1 MKTVEFN
8 GYLLTNDEAE
18 VLEKTLK
25 EIREKKE
32 LENMIH
38 ACEAEIA
45 LAVYNSINAIGI
57 PETKKL
63 VRTIMRRLREL
74 E

>member
-18 VLEKTLK
+18 ALEKTLK

-32 LENMIH
+32 RDNMIH
-38 ACEAEIA
+38 ACEVEIA
-45 LAVYNSINAIGI
+45 LVVHDSINAIGI
-57 PETKKL
+57 PETKRL

>member
-38 ACEAEIA
+38 ACETEIA
-45 LAVYNSINAIGI
+45 LTVYNSINAIGV